1 MDDDRTIIRPRP
13 GGSRGSGGGA
23 GIRPRPAPSSAAG
36 NDATVLRGRARREPV
51 RLRDVATLRDGA
63 LAGLATPLLSLTV
76 QLGQLQDPV
85 GEAGLHQQVMDAV
98 RRFQERAR
106 EAGFSASR
114 VERASYLLC
123 SFIDETV
130 LNSPWGEQSNWSQKT
145 ALRAFHNETDGGEQ
159 VFRMIDRELESARR
173 DHDFLELAYL
183 CLSLGLKGRYRVDAD
198 GAVRLEEI
206 RQSLYGVLHHTR
218 DRRRDALSPEVEA
231 AAGVVHR
238 LHSFL
243 PVWVLASVL
252 GLAAFALYSLLLFDL
267 NRHADTVGASLA
279 GLVPPTEVQEASA
292 EPGGVLAGRLRE
304 LMAPEIDQGLVAVQE
319 TGSRTM
325 VVLESEDLF
334 DSASATV
341 NPSHEPLLGK
351 LARALEAV
359 EGRIVVAGH
368 TDSQAIRT
376 TRLPSNWHLSLER
389 ANSVAR
395 QLDERASLS
404 GRLLPEG
411 RGATEPVAGN
421 DTAEGRARNRRV
433 TIEIRTQ

>member
-218 DRRRDALSPEVEA
+218 DRRRDALSPEVEP

-292 EPGGVLAGRLRE
+292 EPDGALAGRLRE

-341 NPSHEPLLGK
+341 NPSP
-351 LARALEAV
+351 
-359 EGRIVVAGH
+359 
-368 TDSQAIRT
+368 
-376 TRLPSNWHLSLER
+376 
-389 ANSVAR
+389 
-395 QLDERASLS
+395 
-404 GRLLPEG
+404 
-411 RGATEPVAGN
+411 
-421 DTAEGRARNRRV
+421 
-433 TIEIRTQ
+433 